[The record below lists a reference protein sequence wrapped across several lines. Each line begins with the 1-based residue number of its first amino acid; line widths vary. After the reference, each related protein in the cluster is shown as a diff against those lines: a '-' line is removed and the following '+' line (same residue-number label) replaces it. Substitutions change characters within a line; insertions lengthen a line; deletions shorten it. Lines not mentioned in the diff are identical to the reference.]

1 MSFTKY
7 LYAALILISGY
18 VKADDCGY
26 GKETASKKS
35 LKQLQDLSL
44 FIKRHETVNPWIQC
58 HYNGR
63 SVSCEEYERLV
74 QSEVSDPSVDPSLRM
89 RNP

>member
-7 LYAALILISGY
+7 FYAVLILISGY

-26 GKETASKKS
+26 GEETAGKKS
-35 LKQLQDLSL
+35 LKQLQDVSL
-44 FIKRHETVNPWIQC
+44 FIKRHEMVTPWVQC

-74 QSEVSDPSVDPSLRM
+74 ESEVKDPSVDPNLRM
-89 RNP
+89 YNP